1 MAKSTKNNISKSESR
16 PRVLSLDIM
25 VGLAMIFVVVGH
37 QSFDGAPLW
46 YVNALHEWIYRFH
59 MEVFV
64 FLSAFL
70 IRYSYKGVNSVGE
83 YLSYIGKK
91 LKKFF
96 IPFLLVGVVVALAGA
111 WSRGVDKADLG
122 GLMGQQLKLLLL
134 YPMQSE
140 ASFLWYIYVLFGY
153 YLVSP
158 LVIRLPRW
166 AKMVLCVLSMGLPLL
181 RCSHFLG
188 GYLFCKY
195 SFFYLLG
202 VICAEGTGELK
213 ALKTWVLGLVS
224 VPFVIW
230 SVRYIWSRMNPEIG
244 NSFVEV
250 GPEGFDVLS
259 GCMALPFF
267 YVCGRLIEKVGWLSA
282 ALSQI
287 SKDCFWIYLLQMFVA
302 WGCMYVVLWINR
314 PFPFALFLVISSVLC
329 IIAPMGARWLS
340 QKLAILHLPNQK
352 KKK

>member
-1 MAKSTKNNISKSESR
+1 MAKTRNKNTIKTESH
-16 PRVLSLDIM
+16 PRNVRLDIM
-25 VGLAMIFVVVGH
+25 VGIAMIFVVLGH
-37 QSFDGAPLW
+37 QSFDGVPEW
-46 YVNALHEWIYRFH
+46 YANGLHEWIYRFH
-59 MEVFV
+59 MEAFV
-64 FLSAFL
+64 FLSAFI
-70 IRYSYKGVNSVGE
+70 IRYSYKGVHSLGE
-83 YLSYIGKK
+83 YVAYVGKK

-111 WSRGVDKADLG
+111 WSRGVEKAELG
-122 GLMGQQLKLLLL
+122 GLMVQQLKLLLL

-140 ASFLWYIYVLFGY
+140 ASFLWYIYILFGY
-153 YLVSP
+153 YLISP
-158 LVIRLPRW
+158 LIFKLPRW
-166 AKMVLCVLSMGLPLL
+166 VKMTLCVLSMGLPLL
-181 RCSHFLG
+181 GCGHFLG

-195 SFFYLLG
+195 TFFYFLG
-202 VICAEGTGELK
+202 VICAEGIEELRG
-213 ALKTWVLGLVS
+213 LKTWVIGLVS

-250 GPEGFDVLS
+250 GPEGFDIFS

-267 YVCGRLIEKVGWLSA
+267 YLCGRLIEKVKWLA
-282 ALSQI
+282 APLAQI

-329 IIAPMGARWLS
+329 IAVPMGARWLS
-340 QKLAILHLPNQK
+340 QKLALLHLPNSK

>member
-1 MAKSTKNNISKSESR
+1 MAKSSIKNTSNSESR
-16 PRVLSLDIM
+16 PRVLCLDIM
-25 VGLAMIFVVVGH
+25 VGMAMVFVVLGH
-37 QSFDGAPLW
+37 QSFDGAPMW
-46 YVNALHEWIYRFH
+46 YVNGMHEWIYRFH

-70 IRYSYKGVNSVGE
+70 IRYSYKGVNSVKE
-83 YLSYIGKK
+83 YLAYVGKK

-96 IPFLLVGVVVALAGA
+96 LPFLLVGIVVALAGA
-111 WSRGVDKADLG
+111 WSRGEDKTELG
-122 GLMGQQLKLLLL
+122 GLMAQQLRQLLL

-166 AKMVLCVLSMGLPLL
+166 VKMVLCVLSMGLPLL

-250 GPEGFDVLS
+250 GPEGFDILS

-340 QKLAILHLPNQK
+340 QKLAMLHLPNQK